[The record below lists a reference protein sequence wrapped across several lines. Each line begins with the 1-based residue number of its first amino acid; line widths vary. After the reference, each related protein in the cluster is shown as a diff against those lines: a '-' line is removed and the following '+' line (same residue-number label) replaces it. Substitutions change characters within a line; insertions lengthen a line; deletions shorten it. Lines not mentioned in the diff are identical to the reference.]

1 MWHGVRGGSRK
12 RRTLECGRRGRLKVV
27 RDLHDVLLLSV
38 SAELGQ
44 RWASKEFREMF
55 SMNGTGPGLK
65 RGVPVNRQRSD
76 RKNGALFRGDNL
88 TFFGRVP
95 VRVTRI

>member
-1 MWHGVRGGSRK
+1 
-12 RRTLECGRRGRLKVV
+12 
-27 RDLHDVLLLSV
+27 
-38 SAELGQ
+38 
-44 RWASKEFREMF
+44 MF

-65 RGVPVNRQRSD
+65 RGVPVNRQLSD